1 MDPGEVISLS
11 APQRRKGRR
20 YFSKDFWRW
29 LIILMLVGGLSA
41 VVLVLYNPFISEVD
55 LRQILRP
62 NLRASV
68 LLDRNGDELLTLSPS
83 RVVWMPLEKIP
94 LFLRRAVVAVEDRRF
109 YVHRGVDFKGVL
121 RAVYNN
127 FRRQERAQGGSTI
140 TQQLVKN
147 LLLTNAKTIPR
158 KLLEIGYAVKLE
170 RNYSKDE
177 ILESY
182 LNGIYFG
189 HGVYGA
195 EGAARFY
202 FSKHIWD
209 LSLGEQALL
218 VGLIRGPELY
228 SPYRHPDR
236 ALERRNL
243 VLEVLLGQG
252 DLSQR
257 EYEQLS
263 ALPLEVEED
272 PNYLSRGGYFADYIE
287 AYLAQQYGWSAQYI
301 RSGGLRIYTTADAY
315 MQRIAEETIAAL
327 PEETGRPEAALVA
340 LNPTNGQILA
350 MVGGRNY
357 RFSTY
362 NRAVRVRRQIGSAIK
377 PLIFAAAVESGF
389 TPDTLVVDELV
400 TYMVNGNPWTPQNA
414 DGEYRG
420 QIPLRDALAWSVNTV
435 AVRLVHELGVKPV
448 FDFIQRLGLPLV
460 EAGSRNDQALAPLAL
475 GGLTTGVTPLEL
487 SGAFTAFANQGLRS
501 TPQGLL
507 RVEDAQ
513 GRVLRRGSIR
523 QEQVIR
529 PETAQAVTE
538 MMQDVIAYGTGQR
551 ADPGRPAAGKTG
563 TSNENTDSWFVGYT
577 PELLATI
584 WIGNDDRRPPQV
596 GDRILGSGTAAEYWG
611 NFVRRALVRNS
622 VKSF

>member
-1 MDPGEVISLS
+1 MS
-11 APQRRKGRR
+11 APQQRKGRR
-20 YFSKDFWRW
+20 FFSKNFWRW
-29 LIILMLVGGLSA
+29 LILLMLVGGLSA

-83 RVVWMPLEKIP
+83 RVVWTPLEKIP

-209 LSLGEQALL
+209 LSLDEQALL

>member
-1 MDPGEVISLS
+1 LS
-11 APQRRKGRR
+11 APQQRKGRR
-20 YFSKDFWRW
+20 FFSKNFWRW
-29 LIILMLVGGLSA
+29 LILLMLVGGLSA

-83 RVVWMPLEKIP
+83 RVVWTPLEKIP

-209 LSLGEQALL
+209 LSLDEQALL

-487 SGAFTAFANQGLRS
+487 SGAFTAFANKGLRS

>member
-1 MDPGEVISLS
+1 MS

-20 YFSKDFWRW
+20 FFSKNFWRW
-29 LIILMLVGGLSA
+29 LILLMLVGGLSA

-83 RVVWMPLEKIP
+83 RVVWTPLEKIP

-209 LSLGEQALL
+209 LSLDEQALL

-327 PEETGRPEAALVA
+327 PKGETGRPEAALVA

-414 DGEYRG
+414 DGKYRG

>member
-1 MDPGEVISLS
+1 MS

-20 YFSKDFWRW
+20 FFSKNFWRW
-29 LIILMLVGGLSA
+29 LILLMLVGGLSA

-83 RVVWMPLEKIP
+83 RVVWTPLEKIP

-209 LSLGEQALL
+209 LSLDEQALL

-228 SPYRHPDR
+228 S
-236 ALERRNL
+236 
-243 VLEVLLGQG
+243 
-252 DLSQR
+252 
-257 EYEQLS
+257 
-263 ALPLEVEED
+263 
-272 PNYLSRGGYFADYIE
+272 
-287 AYLAQQYGWSAQYI
+287 
-301 RSGGLRIYTTADAY
+301 
-315 MQRIAEETIAAL
+315 
-327 PEETGRPEAALVA
+327 
-340 LNPTNGQILA
+340 
-350 MVGGRNY
+350 
-357 RFSTY
+357 
-362 NRAVRVRRQIGSAIK
+362 
-377 PLIFAAAVESGF
+377 
-389 TPDTLVVDELV
+389 
-400 TYMVNGNPWTPQNA
+400 
-414 DGEYRG
+414 
-420 QIPLRDALAWSVNTV
+420 
-435 AVRLVHELGVKPV
+435 
-448 FDFIQRLGLPLV
+448 
-460 EAGSRNDQALAPLAL
+460 
-475 GGLTTGVTPLEL
+475 
-487 SGAFTAFANQGLRS
+487 
-501 TPQGLL
+501 
-507 RVEDAQ
+507 
-513 GRVLRRGSIR
+513 
-523 QEQVIR
+523 
-529 PETAQAVTE
+529 
-538 MMQDVIAYGTGQR
+538 
-551 ADPGRPAAGKTG
+551 
-563 TSNENTDSWFVGYT
+563 
-577 PELLATI
+577 
-584 WIGNDDRRPPQV
+584 
-596 GDRILGSGTAAEYWG
+596 
-611 NFVRRALVRNS
+611 
-622 VKSF
+622 

>member
-1 MDPGEVISLS
+1 MLLS
-11 APQRRKGRR
+11 
-20 YFSKDFWRW
+20 
-29 LIILMLVGGLSA
+29 GLSA

-62 NLRASV
+62 DLRASV
-68 LLDRNGDELLTLSPS
+68 LLDRNGEEFLTLSPS
-83 RVVWMPLEKIP
+83 RVVWTPLQKLP
-94 LFLRRAVVAVEDRRF
+94 LFLRQAVVLMEDRRF
-109 YVHRGVDFKGVL
+109 FAHRGVDFKGLL

-127 FRRQERAQGGSTI
+127 LRRQERAQGGSTI

-158 KLLEIGYAVKLE
+158 KLLEIGYAVRLE

-189 HGVYGA
+189 HGVYGV

-202 FSKHIWD
+202 FSKHIWE
-209 LSLGEQALL
+209 LSLDEQALL

-228 SPYRHPDR
+228 SPYRYPDR
-236 ALERRNL
+236 AIERRNL

-252 DLSQR
+252 VLSGR
-257 EYEQLS
+257 EYEQLT

-272 PNYLSRGGYFADYIE
+272 PNYLSRVGYFADYIV
-287 AYLAQQYGWSAQYI
+287 ANLAQQYGWSDQYI
-301 RSGGLRIYTTADAY
+301 RSSGLRIYTTVDSY
-315 MQRIAEETIAAL
+315 MQKIAEEMITAL
-327 PEETGRPEAALVA
+327 PKDETGRPEAALVA

-389 TPDTLVVDELV
+389 TPDTLVIDEPV

-414 DGEYRG
+414 DGAYRG
-420 QIPLRDALAWSVNTV
+420 RIPLRDALAWSVNTV
-435 AVRLVHELGVKPV
+435 AVRLVNELGIKPV
-448 FDFIQRLGLPLV
+448 FSFIQRLGLPLEEV
-460 EAGSRNDQALAPLAL
+460 GTKNDQALAPLAL

-487 SGAFTAFANQGLRS
+487 SGVFSAFANQGLRS
-501 TPQGLL
+501 VPQGLL

-538 MMQDVIAYGTGQR
+538 MMEGVIIYGTGQS

-563 TSNENTDSWFVGYT
+563 TSNENADSWFIGYT

-596 GDRILGSGTAAEYWG
+596 GDEILGSGTAAQYWG
-611 NFVRRALVRNS
+611 IFIRRALVRNS
-622 VKSF
+622 VKNFGKNSI

>member
-1 MDPGEVISLS
+1 MS
-11 APQRRKGRR
+11 APQQRKGRR
-20 YFSKDFWRW
+20 FFSKNFWRW
-29 LIILMLVGGLSA
+29 LILLMLVGGLSA

-83 RVVWMPLEKIP
+83 RVVWTPLEKIP

-209 LSLGEQALL
+209 LSLDEQALL

-243 VLEVLLGQG
+243 VLGVLLGQG

-487 SGAFTAFANQGLRS
+487 SGAFTAFANKGLRS

>member
-1 MDPGEVISLS
+1 MS
-11 APQRRKGRR
+11 APQQRKGRR
-20 YFSKDFWRW
+20 FFSKNFWRW
-29 LIILMLVGGLSA
+29 LILLMLVGGLSA

-83 RVVWMPLEKIP
+83 RVVWTPLEKIP

-209 LSLGEQALL
+209 LSLDEQALL

-487 SGAFTAFANQGLRS
+487 SGAFTAFANKGLRS

>member
-1 MDPGEVISLS
+1 MS
-11 APQRRKGRR
+11 APQQRKGRR
-20 YFSKDFWRW
+20 FFSKDFWRW

-83 RVVWMPLEKIP
+83 RVVWTPLEKIP

-209 LSLGEQALL
+209 LSLDEQALL

-287 AYLAQQYGWSAQYI
+287 AYLALQYGWSAQYI

-327 PEETGRPEAALVA
+327 PKGETGRPEAALVA

-420 QIPLRDALAWSVNTV
+420 QIPLRDALAWLGNTV

-487 SGAFTAFANQGLRS
+487 SGAFTAFANKGLRS

>member
-1 MDPGEVISLS
+1 MS

-20 YFSKDFWRW
+20 FFSKNFWRW
-29 LIILMLVGGLSA
+29 LILLMLVGGLSA

-83 RVVWMPLEKIP
+83 RVVWTPLEKIP

-209 LSLGEQALL
+209 LSLDEQALL

-327 PEETGRPEAALVA
+327 PKEETGRPEAALVA

>member
-1 MDPGEVISLS
+1 MS
-11 APQRRKGRR
+11 APQQRKGRR
-20 YFSKDFWRW
+20 FFSKNFWRW
-29 LIILMLVGGLSA
+29 LILLMLVGGLSA

-83 RVVWMPLEKIP
+83 RVVWTPLEKIP

-209 LSLGEQALL
+209 LSLDEQALL

-327 PEETGRPEAALVA
+327 PKGETGRPEAALVA

>member
-1 MDPGEVISLS
+1 MS

-20 YFSKDFWRW
+20 FFSKDFWRW
-29 LIILMLVGGLSA
+29 LILLMLVGGLSA

-83 RVVWMPLEKIP
+83 RVVWTPLEKIP

-209 LSLGEQALL
+209 LSLDEQALL

-327 PEETGRPEAALVA
+327 PKEETGRPEAALVA

>member
-1 MDPGEVISLS
+1 MS

-20 YFSKDFWRW
+20 FFSKNFWRW
-29 LIILMLVGGLSA
+29 LILLMLVGGLSA

-83 RVVWMPLEKIP
+83 RVVWTPLEKIP

-209 LSLGEQALL
+209 LSLDEQALL

-327 PEETGRPEAALVA
+327 PKEETGRPEAALVA

-414 DGEYRG
+414 DGKYRG